1 MVERTRTGPVG
12 SVHNSRLQPGSQP
25 LYRRTLGDAWNN
37 LSPQIQQLHSVAG
50 ESSFVGE
57 CSVERGRHPLAGL
70 VAMLIGFPDPGPDQQ
85 ISVRLVQEGDG
96 ERWTRQVGKRRFTS
110 VQEPGR
116 GRYQSLIRERF
127 GPVAVHFSL
136 VVEGESLRYAIR
148 QWTLF
153 GIPLPLSS
161 GPRTRAVETV
171 ETGRFH
177 FDVEIRHF
185 LTGLIVRY
193 QGTLSPATDAAR
205 AG

>member
-1 MVERTRTGPVG
+1 MVEGTRIG
-12 SVHNSRLQPGSQP
+12 SIGTVHNSRLQAGSQP

-70 VAMLIGFPDPGPDQQ
+70 VAMLIGFPDAGPHQQ
-85 ISVRLVQEGDG
+85 ISVSLVREGHG
-96 ERWTRQVGKRRFTS
+96 ERWVRQVGKRRFTS

-116 GRYQSLIRERF
+116 GRYQSLIREHF
-127 GPVAVHFSL
+127 GPIAVHLSL
-136 VVEGESLRYAIR
+136 VVDGESLRYVIR
-148 QWTLF
+148 QWTFF
-153 GIPLPLSS
+153 GIPLPLSI
-161 GPRTRAVETV
+161 GPLSRAVETV
-171 ETGRFH
+171 ESGRFR

-185 LTGLIVRY
+185 LIGLVVRY

-205 AG
+205 AE